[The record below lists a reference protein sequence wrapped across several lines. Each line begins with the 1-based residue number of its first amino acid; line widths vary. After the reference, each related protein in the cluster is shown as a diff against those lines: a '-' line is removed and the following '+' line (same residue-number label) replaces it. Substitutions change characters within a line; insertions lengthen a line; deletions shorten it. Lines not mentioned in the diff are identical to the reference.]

1 MSPSYDTL
9 DVHPHRRLT
18 EASLCHQPPYGRSLQ
33 QSKSR
38 CVRSSAAYSYLLAF
52 HILLLCAAGRN
63 PAEIAAFLL
72 CARSSVYRI
81 VPAYR
86 TGSLG
91 IRIDQEGQ
99 RSIAVQSAICRCF
112 RAVDRLPSHR
122 GSDTPS
128 GVRGAMI
135 TQVLHCPYTYCMSRR
150 NFLGGI
156 HLRVR

>member
-1 MSPSYDTL
+1 GPHDMSTVSPSYDTL

-38 CVRSSAAYSYLLAF
+38 CVRSCAAYSYLLAF

-63 PAEIAAFLL
+63 PTEIAAFLL

-81 VPAYR
+81 VHAYR

-99 RSIAVQSAICRCF
+99 RSIAVQSAICRCC
-112 RAVDRLPSHR
+112 RAVDRPHS
-122 GSDTPS
+122 TEFS
-128 GVRGAMI
+128 GG
-135 TQVLHCPYTYCMSRR
+135 T
-150 NFLGGI
+150 
-156 HLRVR
+156 LRYSQHICHFNTFPPPCL